1 MEAVGTSELVPVY
14 FAVKWQLIRQMP
26 QRRAITNSFGFMHE
40 RKRNGS
46 LNTSRRCR
54 YAGGLA
60 ASVLLTENDVII
72 EFDRRPQSV
81 AAESYDVI
89 ASGDDV
95 IRELRGRGATWAPAT
110 TATSPRY

>member
-46 LNTSRRCR
+46 LNT
-54 YAGGLA
+54 
-60 ASVLLTENDVII
+60 
-72 EFDRRPQSV
+72 
-81 AAESYDVI
+81 
-89 ASGDDV
+89 
-95 IRELRGRGATWAPAT
+95 
-110 TATSPRY
+110 